1 MRAIYSLLHMS
12 VLQFEN
18 YRLYLR
24 SVLADRASINPRYSL
39 RAFAQNLG
47 LAPSYLSAVMNGKKS
62 LSPET
67 AYAVTEKL
75 KLGEQEATYFR
86 ILAQMEGTKDPA
98 LKESLL
104 QRAQVLSPRVVV
116 HDLSV
121 DQFKMIS
128 DWHHYAI
135 FVATD
140 LSDFKATPDRIAKI
154 LGLSRAEVHV
164 AVERLIRLKMLEK
177 DSEGRLKQ
185 TVPHSRLVSRAPSRA
200 VRSHHRQNL
209 EKAIENLSMQ
219 TPEERFMGSE
229 TFCIDESQIEEF
241 QELCTRFLN
250 SAVVLANK
258 AKTKN
263 QVYHL
268 GVQFF
273 RFSHRKP
280 KEEKK

>member
-1 MRAIYSLLHMS
+1 MS
-12 VLQFEN
+12 VLEFDN

-24 SVLADRASINPRYSL
+24 SVLADRASTNPRYSL
-39 RAFAQNLG
+39 RAFAKSLE

-67 AYAVTEKL
+67 AYAVAEKL
-75 KLGEQEATYFR
+75 RLDEQEATYFR
-86 ILAQMEGTKDPA
+86 ILAQMEATKNPA

-104 QRAQVLSPRVVV
+104 QRAQTLAPSVVV
-116 HDLSV
+116 NDLSV

-135 FVATD
+135 FAAVD
-140 LSDFKATPDRIAKI
+140 LSDIEATPERIAKI
-154 LGLSRAEVHV
+154 LGLNLAEVQV
-164 AVERLIRLKMLEK
+164 AVERMIRLEMLEK
-177 DSEGRLKQ
+177 DAEGRLKQ
-185 TVPHSRLVSRAPSRA
+185 TISHSRIVSLAPNRA

-209 EKAIENLSMQ
+209 EKAIESIGLQ
-219 TPEERFMGSE
+219 RPDERFMGSE
-229 TFCIDESQIEEF
+229 TFCIDESQFEEF
-241 QELCTRFLN
+241 QKLCNQFLD
-250 SAVVLANK
+250 SALALAKK

-273 RFSHRKP
+273 RFSQEKP